1 MSDAAA
7 ILRSIL
13 ASLTEKDRNLLKEKR
28 KCFTPCDWSQLIS
41 DRSYLVVMLAIARTN
56 FQ

>member
-1 MSDAAA
+1 MSDATA
-7 ILRSIL
+7 ILKSIL
-13 ASLTEKDRNLLKEKR
+13 ASLTEKDRNLLKENR
-28 KCFTPCDWSQLIS
+28 SCFNHHDWSQLIS